1 MIKSLDE
8 QQYSTATIGAPLIS
22 SAKLQFLRDNAKHS
36 NGYFGTSMGM
46 LEKSRREKIF
56 FRRDFLFSRLFFYPK
71 VAAFFLGNLPK
82 GNLSPLDS
90 IGNSQKNL
98 PHRSPTLI
106 AKELMRKGD
115 GWGRMRIA
123 CSLLALCVIIQLQL
137 SARDG
142 W

>member
-22 SAKLQFLRDNAKHS
+22 SAKLQFFRDNAKHS

-46 LEKSRREKIF
+46 LEKSRREKNIF
-56 FRRDFLFSRLFFYPK
+56 QARFFIFSPVFYPK
-71 VAAFFLGNLPK
+71 VAAFFWGDLPK
-82 GNLSPLDS
+82 GKLLPLVS

-98 PHRSPTLI
+98 PHLSPTLI

-115 GWGRMRIA
+115 GWGRIWIA
-123 CSLLALCVIIQLQL
+123 CSLLALCVLIQLEL
-137 SARDG
+137 SARGG